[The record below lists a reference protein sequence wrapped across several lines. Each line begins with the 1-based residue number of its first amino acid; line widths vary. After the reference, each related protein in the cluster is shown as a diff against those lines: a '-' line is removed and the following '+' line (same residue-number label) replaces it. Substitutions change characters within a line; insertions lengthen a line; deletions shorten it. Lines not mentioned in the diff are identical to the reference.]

1 MQIQTSYQPF
11 SHNTQTLQSQYLKD
25 ANIGDPN
32 QIKEDRASREQEQN
46 SIPPLGEI
54 QRQTYGLSILERMSD
69 DEYRAFLRAT
79 AEMTESE
86 KIFAAQSLYRLNKV
100 YQSQLEKHHNPY
112 QTTQGD
118 FLTAFHNAYQ
128 EALMHKA

>member
-11 SHNTQTLQSQYLKD
+11 SYNTQTLQSQYLKD
-25 ANIGDPN
+25 ANISDPN
-32 QIKEDRASREQEQN
+32 QAKEDRVSREQEQN
-46 SIPPLGEI
+46 SIPPLGEL
-54 QRQTYGLSILERMSD
+54 QRQTYGLSVLERMSD

-100 YQSQLEKHHNPY
+100 YQNRLEKHHNPY
-112 QTTQGD
+112 QVNHED

-128 EALMHKA
+128 EALMRKA